1 MEQGGA
7 LCAQVDLGEAAG
19 RGVCGPPFKLRK
31 AGLDVS
37 SLVWCGPKVTGPFYA
52 KHQTS
57 LHSLLGY
64 FSQSFITLKCESL
77 ILFIFTFRSS
87 HLGLFYIADHYK
99 NKVISRHSWVYPISL
114 LLLCYT

>member
-1 MEQGGA
+1 M
-7 LCAQVDLGEAAG
+7 CAQVDLGEAAG

-37 SLVWCGPKVTGPFYA
+37 SLVWCGPKVTGPFSA

-64 FSQSFITLKCESL
+64 VSQSFITLKCESL

-87 HLGLFYIADHYK
+87 HLGLFYIADYYK
-99 NKVISRHSWVYPISL
+99 TKSSPDTAGFTLSVFCFFTTHKYCKSS
-114 LLLCYT
+114 